1 MSRPGCPAGARSPCF
16 FEGLVIGMGIECVR
30 LMLYSSR
37 SLNVALFVLGVALT
51 AAGCATT
58 SEYSLLDV
66 VGANVFLVPEEAVP
80 VVLRAIARDP
90 ERAPEIAATAAR
102 VAPNQ
107 AEAIAMAAGHV
118 APHRAS
124 WIRRAVA
131 EAIASPPDTS
141 VSTLPEVVAAP
152 PRRQVVA
159 DQSPFARAF
168 IGSWGPENMYRPR
181 WRNDTPGAGAPI
193 EGSPR

>member
-1 MSRPGCPAGARSPCF
+1 VEAPGPWF
-16 FEGLVIGMGIECVR
+16 FEGLLTGTGIEFLPR
-30 LMLYSSR
+30 MLYSFR
-37 SLNVALFVLGVALT
+37 PLNVALFVFGVALT

-58 SEYSLLDV
+58 TEYSLLDV

-102 VAPNQ
+102 VAPDQ

-131 EAIASPPDTS
+131 EAIASPPETA
-141 VSTLPEVVAAP
+141 VATLPEVVAAP
-152 PRRQVVA
+152 PRRQVVP